1 MNEIYI
7 IFIRISILQS
17 KLKIMQGNINLL
29 NLILK
34 YFYNFLNFSRHFE
47 LTTFSSDVNNALKIK
62 ILMLKAI
69 SIQASPNSPVD
80 SSILLLWVRILG
92 PPSMMLFKNLIDAT
106 VCH

>member
-47 LTTFSSDVNNALKIK
+47 LTTF
-62 ILMLKAI
+62 
-69 SIQASPNSPVD
+69 
-80 SSILLLWVRILG
+80 
-92 PPSMMLFKNLIDAT
+92 
-106 VCH
+106 